1 MMRRLLA
8 ALLGALLSTGALAL
22 GHVVAYEELPF
33 STVTQV
39 ITCGD
44 WQRGEESGMFRVL
57 LAYHSG
63 QSMLF
68 IDMVKPNASQILL
81 VVDRGFTIDEFDN
94 DHADYDI
101 SALRCQSA
109 GEGKIRITGRTE
121 NGGGEKGKFRLDFNG
136 GTGKYL
142 LTWPR

>member
-1 MMRRLLA
+1 MKRLLVTLFA
-8 ALLGALLSTGALAL
+8 TLFSMGAQAL
-22 GHVVAYEELPF
+22 GRVVSYEELPF
-33 STVTQV
+33 STVTQA

-44 WQRGEESGMFRVL
+44 WRRSDESGMFRVL

-68 IDMVKPNASQILL
+68 IDMVKPSADQTLL

-101 SALRCQSA
+101 SALRCQST
-109 GEGKIRITGRTE
+109 GDGKIRITGRTE
-121 NGGGEKGKFRLDFNG
+121 NAGGEKGRFRLDFDG
-136 GTGKYL
+136 YTGKHS
-142 LTWPR
+142 LTWPK